1 MALSKVELA
10 ALLECKICLDTYHE
24 PKQLNC
30 GHTYCQGCLDGILLF
45 MEDGSAELSCPVR
58 CTKKTT
64 ITHEQTTSSLMK
76 VFTLTGILDKVSP
89 GEKVNSLCHQSKDCN
104 QMINYSCTK
113 CSLKIC
119 EKCQN
124 FHSCSKKSYINVI
137 FNQKLQ
143 ELQPF
148 CKQHDS
154 LAKFACIDCE
164 NLLTCVYCKHRQH
177 KNHRIKSIDD
187 FGLEAKKWFQSFIT
201 SFNETKVVLEK
212 LTRKYGDALTNLEKE
227 REVFVQKLK
236 ERKLKRLDEYLK
248 IINKEEEDLLRIF
261 DEKSEEFKAKL
272 TCDGFVD
279 NKKVQEFTD
288 YVQAFNLKSHFEL
301 VTEKL
306 EIERQLRRLSS
317 FPRTIPTFNSHL
329 HQMNEADILSNPLG
343 EINISIDDV
352 TTVGVDLNEC
362 SVYRNLIDEVE
373 TQPNYSQLTTDLMN
387 LVESLKKYEKPIV
400 NPRSGKQQQNDVKP
414 ISFQLAKKRYSF
426 KELEEIIENGD
437 VKTFQAI
444 LIDHPSIVKM
454 RVYERTLLM
463 KAARCNKPS
472 IVKCLSDA
480 GSDVYAVDKRK
491 WNAYHCSACYGHHD
505 VLKVL
510 INHDITN
517 INNVNINNATPLYFA
532 SANNHI
538 ECVKLLLSIPHIDVN
553 IRDIYN
559 STPLHLASR
568 GGHIE
573 CVKLLLSIPHIDVNI
588 RDIYNA
594 TPLHFASAYNH
605 FECVKLLLSI
615 PHIDV
620 NIRNINN
627 NTPLHFAS
635 AYNHIECVKLLL
647 SIPHIDVNIRDK

>member
-10 ALLECKICLDTYHE
+10 ALLECKICLDIYHE

-30 GHTYCQGCLDGILLF
+30 GHTYCQGCLDGILVF
-45 MEDGSAELSCPVR
+45 MEDGSAELPCPVR

-76 VFTLTGILDKVSP
+76 VFTLTGILEKVSP
-89 GEKVNSLCHQSKDCN
+89 GEKVNSLCQQDCN
-104 QMINYSCTK
+104 QMINYSCTT

-124 FHSCSKKSYINVI
+124 LHSCSKKSYINVI
-137 FNQKLQ
+137 FSQKLQ

-177 KNHRIKSIDD
+177 KNHRIKSMDD

-212 LTRKYGDALTNLEKE
+212 LTRKYSDALTNLEKE

-236 ERKLKRLDEYLK
+236 DRKLKRLDEFLK
-248 IINKEEEDLLRIF
+248 ILNKEEEDLLRIF

-272 TCDGFVD
+272 INDGFVD

-288 YVQAFNLKSHFEL
+288 YVQAFNLKSYFEL

-329 HQMNEADILSNPLG
+329 HQINKADILSNPLG

-352 TTVGVDLNEC
+352 TTVGVDPNEC

-400 NPRSGKQQQNDVKP
+400 NPSSGKQQQNDVKAK
-414 ISFQLAKKRYSF
+414 SFQHVKKSYSF
-426 KELEEIIENGD
+426 EELEKIIKNGD
-437 VKTFQAI
+437 VKTFQTI

-454 RVYERTLLM
+454 RSVYERTLLM
-463 KAARCNKPS
+463 EAAYHNNPL
-472 IVKCLSDA
+472 IVKCLIDA
-480 GSDVYAVDKRK
+480 GSDVNAVDKRK
-491 WNAYHCSACYGHHD
+491 WNAYHYSTCYGRHD
-505 VLKVL
+505 VLKIL
-510 INHDITN
+510 INHDVTN
-517 INNVNINNATPLYFA
+517 INNVG
-532 SANNHI
+532 S
-538 ECVKLLLSIPHIDVN
+538 
-553 IRDIYN
+553 YN
-559 STPLHLASR
+559 DTPLHLASCNGR
-568 GGHIE
+568 
-573 CVKLLLSIPHIDVNI
+573 ID
-588 RDIYNA
+588 
-594 TPLHFASAYNH
+594 
-605 FECVKLLLSI
+605 CVKLLLSI

-620 NIRNINN
+620 NIRNWQNKTAYDVACNN
-627 NTPLHFAS
+627 N
-635 AYNHIECVKLLL
+635 IKRLLQE
-647 SIPHIDVNIRDK
+647 HYRN

>member
-89 GEKVNSLCHQSKDCN
+89 GEKVNSLCQQSKDCN
-104 QMINYSCTK
+104 QMISYSCTK

-124 FHSCSKKSYINVI
+124 LHSCSNKSYINVI

-143 ELQPF
+143 ELQPL

-212 LTRKYGDALTNLEKE
+212 LTRKYSDALTNLEKE
-227 REVFVQKLK
+227 RKVFVQKLK
-236 ERKLKRLDEYLK
+236 ERKLKRLDEFLK
-248 IINKEEEDLLRIF
+248 ILNKEEEDLLRIF
-261 DEKSEEFKAKL
+261 DEKSEVFKAKL
-272 TCDGFVD
+272 TNDGFVD

-301 VTEKL
+301 ITEKM

-329 HQMNEADILSNPLG
+329 HQMNKADISSNPLG
-343 EINISIDDV
+343 EMKISIDDV
-352 TTVGVDLNEC
+352 TTVDVDPNEC

-373 TQPNYSQLTTDLMN
+373 TQPNFSQLTTDLMN

-400 NPRSGKQQQNDVKP
+400 NPRSGKQEQKDVKP
-414 ISFQLAKKRYSF
+414 KGFQFAKKSYSF
-426 KELEEIIENGD
+426 EELKKIIEIGD
-437 VKTFQAI
+437 VKTFQSI
-444 LIDHPSIVKM
+444 LIDHPNIVKI
-454 RVYERTLLM
+454 RSGCNKTTLLM
-463 KAARCNKPS
+463 EAVWYNKPS
-472 IVKCLSDA
+472 IVKCLIDA
-480 GSDVYAVDKRK
+480 GSDVYAVNKCK
-491 WNAYHCSACYGHHD
+491 SNAYHYSASYGRHD
-505 VLKVL
+505 VLNVL
-510 INHDITN
+510 INHDVTN
-517 INNVNINNATPLYFA
+517 INNLNSHNYTPLHFA
-532 SANNHI
+532 SRNGDI

-553 IRDIYN
+553 IRNIHN
-559 STPLHLASR
+559 NTPLHFASR

-588 RDIYNA
+588 RNKWNK
-594 TPLHFASAYNH
+594 TAYDVACNNSI
-605 FECVKLLLSI
+605 KRLLQE
-615 PHIDV
+615 H
-620 NIRNINN
+620 
-627 NTPLHFAS
+627 
-635 AYNHIECVKLLL
+635 
-647 SIPHIDVNIRDK
+647 